1 MSDIISVIGCDDI
14 RLMPERIMDIITG
27 DKAVRDDIYRELIK
41 AHGGDMSYEWF
52 ATIYESDLS
61 ERKQKKQD
69 FTPAGPA
76 DIAAMLC
83 ETGGI
88 IHEPTAGN
96 GSMIIR
102 YWWNMAR
109 KKLPWDFKP
118 HTCIISCWELSERSV
133 PILLLN
139 LSIRGIMGEV
149 FHGDVLKN
157 QAKARYV
164 LINEYDDP
172 LAFSDIVRDDSVL
185 GHKVKD
191 LLDRVVVPEQQDLF
205 GKKQRYEID

>member
-1 MSDIISVIGCDDI
+1 MSDILSIIGCDDI

-52 ATIYESDLS
+52 QKIYEAELS
-61 ERKQKKQD
+61 ERKKKGQD
-69 FTPAGPA
+69 FTNMSVAKLLFELDGKRK
-76 DIAAMLC
+76 
-83 ETGGI
+83 GI
-88 IHEPTAGN
+88 IHEPTAGT
-96 GSMIIR
+96 GGLLIA
-102 YWWNMAR
+102 YWWGLAS

-191 LLDRVVVPEQQDLF
+191 LLDRVVVPKQQDLF
-205 GKKQRYEID
+205 GKKTAL

>member
-1 MSDIISVIGCDDI
+1 MSNLLDILGCSDI

-83 ETGGI
+83 ETEGI

-96 GSMIIR
+96 
-102 YWWNMAR
+102 
-109 KKLPWDFKP
+109 K
-118 HTCIISCWELSERSV
+118 
-133 PILLLN
+133 ILVEHGTKEIAVGFQASHLHYQLLGT
-139 LSIRGIMGEV
+139 LGEV
-149 FHGDVLKN
+149 CTDPTVEPVYPGD
-157 QAKARYV
+157 YGGS
-164 LINEYDDP
+164 IP
-172 LAFSDIVRDDSVL
+172 W
-185 GHKVKD
+185 GC
-191 LLDRVVVPEQQDLF
+191 F
-205 GKKQRYEID
+205 GKSGESPLCSHQ

>member
-1 MSDIISVIGCDDI
+1 MSNILNILGCSDI

-83 ETGGI
+83 ETEGI

-149 FHGDVLKN
+149 FHGDVLEN

-191 LLDRVVVPEQQDLF
+191 LLDRVVVPKQQDLF
-205 GKKQRYEID
+205 GKKTAL